1 MKLQIHELAGEDHT
15 KRPISYICAAEFLE
29 HHDNRHDLVLE
40 LLLEDAVL
48 EALRPIEVKVD
59 QIVLLERQEDGFQTF
74 TAKLGLL
81 VVVSVEFLDERD
93 VKLSIIDRFQDHL
106 AFSLIDIRV
115 VATLIL
121 SLCILRR
128 SASVTLD

>member
-1 MKLQIHELAGEDHT
+1 M
-15 KRPISYICAAEFLE
+15 
-29 HHDNRHDLVLE
+29 E

>member
-1 MKLQIHELAGEDHT
+1 M
-15 KRPISYICAAEFLE
+15 
-29 HHDNRHDLVLE
+29 
-40 LLLEDAVL
+40 EDAVL

-74 TAKLGLL
+74 TAKLGLF
-81 VVVSVEFLDERD
+81 VVVPVEFLDERD

-106 AFSLIDIRV
+106 AFSLIDKRF

-128 SASVTLD
+128 SASITLD